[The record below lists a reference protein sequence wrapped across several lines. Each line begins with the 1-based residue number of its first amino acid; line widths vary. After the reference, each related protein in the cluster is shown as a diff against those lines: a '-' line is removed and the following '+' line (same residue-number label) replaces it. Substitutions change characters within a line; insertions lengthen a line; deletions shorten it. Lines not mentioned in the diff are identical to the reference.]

1 MFAVNGLG
9 DRDHRVATLQRRG
22 FALAGVALIAGLI
35 AAAVSGVQGLL
46 WLLPLVLAGGVVYA
60 TVRAQYA
67 PLWMINVPDNEVWM
81 ILDEGN
87 HIDRFVGSGRHS
99 ITAVEHCEPA
109 PDQGVIPIS
118 IELDRVTTGDHYI
131 YRVLVSV
138 TAFLDPLQAQHRAY
152 ATLRTLNRDMI
163 GQGIHDDIIDV
174 VRHALAQQSRQ
185 SIDPTALVATIGE
198 AIGEVMDMRRPLG
211 VVLAEHNPIRV
222 SLTPPDEVLAA
233 RSAQWV
239 RETETEAHIKHL
251 SELLEMAGAHNMSV
265 GDLGRLHFALNPQ
278 SGMQVVLGGDHG
290 LFAPGDPVRKRS
302 DAPEASMLQ
311 SPTLPRALPARNAP
325 PALAASIG
333 SAEELTSKQPSLPRP
348 ITLPEAIPSRPN
360 PAPAP
365 QERPATQPARP
376 TPDPNVIETEQDE
389 SGTYVPAD
397 PILRPRKKK

>member
-9 DRDHRVATLQRRG
+9 DRDSRVATLQRRG
-22 FALAGVALIAGLI
+22 FTLAGVILIAGLI
-35 AAAVSGVQGLL
+35 AAAASGAQGLM
-46 WLLPLVLAGGVVYA
+46 WLLPPVLAGGVVYA
-60 TVRAQYA
+60 TLRAQYTL
-67 PLWMINVPDNEVWM
+67 LWIINVPDNEVWM

-99 ITAVEHCEPA
+99 ITAVEYCEPA

-118 IELDRVTTGDHYI
+118 IELDRVTTGDHYV

-138 TAFLDPLQAQHRAY
+138 TAFLDPLQAQRRAY
-152 ATLRTLNRDMI
+152 PTLRTLNRDMI

-185 SIDPTALVATIGE
+185 TIDPTALVATIGE

-278 SGMQVVLGGDHG
+278 TGMQVMLGGDHG
-290 LFAPGDPVRKRS
+290 LFAPGEPVRKRS
-302 DAPEASMLQ
+302 DSVSPPALQ
-311 SPTLPRALPARNAP
+311 PLTSQTPLLPTQPAP
-325 PALAASIG
+325 PALAAST
-333 SAEELTSKQPSLPRP
+333 SAGEELTSKQPALPRP
-348 ITLPEAIPSRPN
+348 MTLPEAIPSRPN
-360 PAPAP
+360 PTPP
-365 QERPATQPARP
+365 PDRSSTQP
-376 TPDPNVIETEQDE
+376 THDPSVIETEQDE

>member
-9 DRDHRVATLQRRG
+9 DRDSRLATLQRRG
-22 FALAGVALIAGLI
+22 FALAGVVLIAGLI
-35 AAAVSGVQGLL
+35 AAAMSGAQGLL

-60 TVRAQYA
+60 TMRAQYA

-99 ITAVEHCEPA
+99 ITAVEHCAPA
-109 PDQGVIPIS
+109 PNQGVIPIS
-118 IELDRVTTGDHYI
+118 IELDRVTTGDHYV

-138 TAFLDPLQAQHRAY
+138 TAFLDPLQAQRRAY

-198 AIGEVMDMRRPLG
+198 AIGEVMDIRRPLG

-278 SGMQVVLGGDHG
+278 SGMQVVLGGDQG
-290 LFAPGDPVRKRS
+290 LFAPGEPVRKRPNAAES
-302 DAPEASMLQ
+302 LILQ
-311 SPTLPRALPARNAP
+311 PPTPPPALPARNAP
-325 PALAASIG
+325 PALVASTG
-333 SAEELTSKQPSLPRP
+333 PAEELTSKQPSPPRP
-348 ITLPEAIPSRPN
+348 ITLPETIPTRPT
-360 PAPAP
+360 PAP
-365 QERPATQPARP
+365 QDHPAAQPARP

-389 SGTYVPAD
+389 SGTYIPAD
-397 PILRPRKKK
+397 PIMRPRKKK

>member
-233 RSAQWV
+233 
-239 RETETEAHIKHL
+239 
-251 SELLEMAGAHNMSV
+251 
-265 GDLGRLHFALNPQ
+265 
-278 SGMQVVLGGDHG
+278 
-290 LFAPGDPVRKRS
+290 
-302 DAPEASMLQ
+302 
-311 SPTLPRALPARNAP
+311 
-325 PALAASIG
+325 
-333 SAEELTSKQPSLPRP
+333 
-348 ITLPEAIPSRPN
+348 
-360 PAPAP
+360 
-365 QERPATQPARP
+365 
-376 TPDPNVIETEQDE
+376 
-389 SGTYVPAD
+389 
-397 PILRPRKKK
+397 